1 MKQLGESAITFA
13 AAIFCIAVLLTA
25 TADWDNMPVHVEG
38 FE

>member
-1 MKQLGESAITFA
+1 MKQLGDVAITIVFV
-13 AAIFCIAVLLTA
+13 FFGIAVLLTA